1 MKTLTLKLKNKS
13 GLHARPAALFVQTA
27 KKFTSKIIVKK
38 GEKTA
43 DSKNILQLLS
53 LGIDMGDEIELLVE
67 GSDEEQ
73 AINELSKLL
82 LEYLPKIDSET
93 SASESK

>member
-1 MKTLTLKLKNKS
+1 
-13 GLHARPAALFVQTA
+13 
-27 KKFTSKIIVKK
+27 
-38 GEKTA
+38 
-43 DSKNILQLLS
+43 
-53 LGIDMGDEIELLVE
+53 MGDEIELLVE
-67 GSDEEQ
+67 GPDEEQ

>member
-1 MKTLTLKLKNKS
+1 MKTIVLKVKNKS
-13 GLHARPAALFVQTA
+13 GLHARPAAIFVQTA

-38 GEKTA
+38 GDKIA

-67 GSDEEQ
+67 GPDEEQ

>member
-1 MKTLTLKLKNKS
+1 MFKHTMKTIVLKVKNKS
-13 GLHARPAALFVQTA
+13 GLHARPAAVFVQTA

-38 GEKTA
+38 GDKTA

-53 LGIDMGDEIELLVE
+53 LGIDMGDEIELQAE
-67 GSDEEQ
+67 GPDEEQ

-82 LEYLPKIDSET
+82 LEYLPSIDQ
-93 SASESK
+93 